1 MKVFSLARY
10 AFGIAA
16 GVALLAGCSANGTT
30 PSMGGSSVAPQN
42 AGGYHHPVQELNREI
57 AKTNPMGKGLPA
69 SRHPL
74 AKSWHHA
81 SPAGTTGT
89 LWATDSEYGSVDQIA
104 YPSGT
109 LVGQTSGFEYPYGDC
124 SDKSGNIYVA
134 DFDLETLYELN
145 SSGSVINSFPTGGE
159 AFGCSVAPNGDVAV
173 TNFDPG
179 DVVIVAGPDAG
190 QNWGGEALDWP
201 GGFDLQGN
209 FYVECADESPCST
222 PTLYEWPHGGSSW
235 EHLNFSHSI
244 GFPGGIQEDG
254 KLLGVMDQN
263 GGDFQNGIYLT
274 KVSGSTATE
283 EQAYIFSG
291 NCSGSYIDD
300 PSSWGSLDKK
310 PDGVSKKKLKGY
322 VLVNLDC
329 FPSPLEIYGKH
340 AGSVTGSITPVAEEY
355 DHGVTLTHP

>member
-16 GVALLAGCSANGTT
+16 GVALLAGCSANGAT
-30 PSMGGSSVAPQN
+30 PSMGGSSVAPQSV
-42 AGGYHHPVQELNREI
+42 GGHHSVQDLNREI
-57 AKTNPMGKGLPA
+57 ALTNPMGKGMPA
-69 SRHPL
+69 VRHPL
-74 AKSWHHA
+74 AKGWHHA
-81 SPAGTTGT
+81 APAGTTGT
-89 LWATDSEYGSVDQIA
+89 LWATDSEYGTVDQIA

-109 LVGQTSGFEYPYGDC
+109 LMGQTTGFSYPYGDC
-124 SDKSGNIYVA
+124 SDKSGNVYVA
-134 DFDLETLYELN
+134 DFSLETLYEIN
-145 SSGSVINSFPTGGE
+145 SSGSVINSYPTGGE

-179 DVVIVAGPDAG
+179 DVKIVAGPDAG
-190 QNWGGEALDWP
+190 QDWGGEALDWP

-209 FYVECADESPCST
+209 FYIECHDASPCST
-222 PTLYEWPHGGSSW
+222 AELYEWPAGGSAWKLLSF
-235 EHLNFSHSI
+235 NHSI

-254 KLLGVMDQN
+254 KEVGVMDQD
-263 GGDFQNGIYLT
+263 GGRYQNGLYLT

-283 EQAYIFSG
+283 TKVITFNGS
-291 NCSGSYIDD
+291 CSGTYIDD

-329 FPSPLEIYGKH
+329 FPSPLEIYGK
-340 AGSVTGSITPVAEEY
+340 AGGNTTGAITPVTNEY
-355 DHGVTLTHP
+355 DHGVTFTVP